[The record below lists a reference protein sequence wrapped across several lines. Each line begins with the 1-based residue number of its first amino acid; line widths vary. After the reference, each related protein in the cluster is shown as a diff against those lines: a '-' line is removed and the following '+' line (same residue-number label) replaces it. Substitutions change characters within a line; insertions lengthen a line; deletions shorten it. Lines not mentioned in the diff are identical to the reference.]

1 LRSPKQQVTGIAHM
15 EKYTVSLLEEE
26 REYLLGLIKKGKS
39 RASTLTYARIF
50 LAIDESS
57 EKVYETDAEIAEQFH
72 ISAKFI
78 SRARKKFI
86 EEGLKAAISRKPY
99 PKTRIPK
106 IQGNAEA
113 HLIALCCS
121 NPPEGH
127 CRWTLKL
134 LANAMV
140 EMEIVESISPST
152 IGRTLKKTN

>member
-1 LRSPKQQVTGIAHM
+1 M
-15 EKYTVSLLEEE
+15 EKYIVSLSENE
-26 REYLLGLIKKGKS
+26 RVYLLGLIKKGKS
-39 RASTLTYARIF
+39 PASTLTHARVF
-50 LAIDESS
+50 LAIDEYSNS
-57 EKVYETDAEIAEQFH
+57 NSCESDVEIAERLH
-72 ISAKFI
+72 VSSKFI

-86 EEGLKAAISRKPY
+86 EEGLESAIRRKYY

-121 NPPEGH
+121 KPPEGR

-140 EMEIVESISPST
+140 EMEIMDSISPST
-152 IGRTLKKTN
+152 VGRTLKKTN

>member
-1 LRSPKQQVTGIAHM
+1 M
-15 EKYTVSLLEEE
+15 EKYIVTLTQDE
-26 REYLLGLIKKGKS
+26 REYLLALIKKGKS
-39 RASTLTYARIF
+39 RASTLTHARVF

-57 EKVYETDAEIAEQFH
+57 PDYLYETDNEIAQRLH
-72 ISAKFI
+72 VSPKLIN
-78 SRARKKFI
+78 RARKKFI
-86 EEGLKAAISRKPY
+86 DEGLEGAINRKPY

-121 NPPEGH
+121 TPPEGR

-140 EMEIVESISPST
+140 EMEIMDSVSPST
-152 IGRTLKKTN
+152 IGRTLKKTS